1 MTKLE
6 LAKRINSAVKDLIS
20 MDEGCVT
27 IELDNRLAVCV
38 GWLNGYDPDDES
50 CIHSKNSP
58 TWCIN
63 AGLKVWTSDSMRT
76 DYEFINAPYFRSGD
90 VWMTDV
96 TISPDALIED
106 LADYFLKEY
115 EAMKACVIEEDG
127 LIDNFETP
135 EDYCSGIVE

>member
-6 LAKRINSAVKDLIS
+6 LAERISSAVKDLIS

-27 IELDNRLAVCV
+27 IELDSRLAVCV
-38 GWLNGYDPDDES
+38 GWLNGYDPEDES

-96 TISPDALIED
+96 AISPDALIEE

-127 LIDNFETP
+127 LIDNFKTP